1 MEENEVVA
9 MTEEYEPMMP
19 DGYGTGDDFFA
30 DEWTGRDADAPNEPK
45 QEAEP
50 EDAQADAPTT
60 EQPEEN
66 HEAQEAETAAPPAEA
81 EEPAPRRL
89 RFKAKVNHEDMDVD
103 IGEDEVPALYQL
115 AKAGERWKAR
125 NDTMNQQ
132 MEQYVQ
138 MAKGMGY
145 ATVDEMIQKTAEGYK
160 AAKVQELTEQ
170 GTPQSIAE
178 DYVDRMMQRGAAKA
192 PEAAPEAPQEEPEQN
207 TAPEHH
213 ERRIQ
218 DEAQELIV
226 ARPDL
231 KTKQLPMEVIEAWR
245 GGENLLNA
253 YNKYEARQKEAENQK
268 LKKENNILKQ
278 NAAAAAKAPV
288 KGVGG
293 GAPTDTEPEDPFL
306 EGFDSDPW

>member
-1 MEENEVVA
+1 MDEQNMAAISEEEDV
-9 MTEEYEPMMP
+9 MMP

-30 DEWTGRDADAPNEPK
+30 DEWTGQDADAQPEPE

-50 EDAQADAPTT
+50 EELKEDAPTT
-60 EQPEEN
+60 EQPEED
-66 HEAQEAETAAPPAEA
+66 HEAQEPEQPED
-81 EEPAPRRL
+81 APRRL
-89 RFKAKVNHEDMDVD
+89 RFKARVDREDMDVD

-115 AKAGERWKAR
+115 AKAGERWKAK
-125 NDTMNQQ
+125 NDTMRQQ
-132 MEQYVQ
+132 VEHYEQ

-160 AAKVQELTEQ
+160 AAKVQELMEQ
-170 GTPQSIAE
+170 GTPQTIAE
-178 DYVDRMMQRGAAKA
+178 DYVDRMMQREAAKA
-192 PEAAPEAPQEEPEQN
+192 PDPEPEEP
-207 TAPEHH
+207 TPESH
-213 ERRIQ
+213 ERNIQ
-218 DEAQELIV
+218 AEAQELIV

-231 KTKQLPMEVIEAWR
+231 KMQQLPMEVVEAWR
-245 GGENLLNA
+245 NGDNLLNA
-253 YNKYEARQKEAENQK
+253 YNRYEARQKEAENQK

-288 KGVGG
+288 KGVTG

>member
-1 MEENEVVA
+1 MDEQNMAVIPEEEDV
-9 MTEEYEPMMP
+9 MMP

-30 DEWTGRDADAPNEPK
+30 DEWTGQDADAQPEPE

-50 EDAQADAPTT
+50 EKPKEDAPTT

-66 HEAQEAETAAPPAEA
+66 HEAQEPEAETPED
-81 EEPAPRRL
+81 APRRL
-89 RFKAKVNHEDMDVD
+89 RFKARVDREDMDVD

-115 AKAGERWKAR
+115 AKAGERWKAK
-125 NDTMNQQ
+125 NDTMRQQ
-132 MEQYVQ
+132 VEHYEQ

-160 AAKVQELTEQ
+160 SAKVQELMEQ
-170 GTPQSIAE
+170 GTPQTIAE
-178 DYVDRMMQRGAAKA
+178 DYVDRMMQREAAKA
-192 PEAAPEAPQEEPEQN
+192 PDPEPEEPTPEA
-207 TAPEHH
+207 H
-213 ERRIQ
+213 ERNIQ
-218 DEAQELIV
+218 AEAQELIV

-231 KTKQLPMEVIEAWR
+231 KTRQLPMEVVEAWR
-245 GGENLLNA
+245 NGENLLNA
-253 YNKYEARQKEAENQK
+253 YNRYEARQKEAENQK

-288 KGVGG
+288 KGVTG

-306 EGFDSDPW
+306 KGFDSDPW